1 MIECYTQATAHQ
13 FGDILPSVHRLRHRA
28 FIGRMSYDVPE
39 WQDMEYDQ
47 YDNLSTVYLVWRDE
61 HGVARGVTRLA
72 PTDRPYM
79 IRDLWPDCVHP
90 EFTLPSSPDIWE
102 ASRMCVDHHLPAELR
117 RRIISELVCAYQ
129 EYCLEHRIRY
139 MIGVMPPKIW
149 QHTFGRSGWEIEY
162 IGPETWLN
170 GEELIVIGKMNVSP
184 DILKKI
190 RLATGLRESVLRYE
204 NAHNAGYAEAV
215 A

>member
-1 MIECYTQATAHQ
+1 MIVCYTQATAHQ
-13 FGDILPSVHRLRHRA
+13 FGDILPSVHQLRHRA
-28 FIGRMSYDVPE
+28 FIKRMDYDVPV
-39 WQDMEYDQ
+39 WKDMEYDQ
-47 YDNLSTVYLVWRDE
+47 YDNLTTVYLVWRDAD
-61 HGVARGVTRLA
+61 GVARGVTRLA

-79 IRDLWPDCVHP
+79 IKDLWPELVHP
-90 EFTLPSSPDIWE
+90 DFKLPASHEIWE
-102 ASRMCVDHHLPAELR
+102 ASRMCVDNHLAPNLR

-129 EYCLEHRIRY
+129 EYCLEHSIKY

-170 GEELIVIGKMNVSP
+170 EEELIVVGKMNISP
-184 DILKKI
+184 EILKRI
-190 RLATGLRESVLRYE
+190 RLATGLREPVIRYA
-204 NAHNAGYAEAV
+204 NYHNEACEVV